1 MLNLHTLKKRFAY
14 ENMGLSSLLGYYRYV
29 SLLFTSAIY
38 IVGPPPSLMYLKAI
52 LAFCLF
58 LEAFVFMRLFNM
70 EKQPDQVKKLLII
83 IETLGLAAI
92 LILTGGLDSPF
103 LWYAINPIL
112 LAATLLP
119 PYFCWAMMSL
129 FLVAASFLQRF
140 EIYGLRTTFN
150 IWPDN
155 YTFILIFVLVTYSAQ
170 LFNHFIRRVSHQS
183 EIMEEQ
189 LQHIKSLYEAV
200 GIFSLRTDPQEIV
213 SLFASYSKNMTGADK
228 IFIWVETELPFQ
240 DADTHSIKKNYYAV
254 RGPRKILGDESW
266 YPYVRQGFGENMDGR
281 DFFVQKISSI
291 PPEEDGTMLTVKI
304 KSHTRNYGMIS
315 AFFLEEHPQIAGVQ
329 QTLTF
334 IADLCAVALEKHS
347 LETITDEILLIEEKD
362 RIAREIHDTVTQNI
376 FGLIY
381 GIDLLM
387 KKTVLPQEVNEKL
400 HLMQKTA
407 QRSLKDLRA
416 AIYRMS
422 SLKKQEEPFKE
433 ELEKYLNDLGKLNN
447 VSVNFAP
454 EGYLQHLPSQ
464 VQRSLYR
471 IIREATGNAIRHGHC
486 SSIQVLLEERD
497 GVVTLDIMDDGQGF
511 EPAGVG
517 KEKRQGLGLLNMRE
531 LARSM
536 GSELRMESVPGR
548 GTRIFC
554 DIKLTHGI
562 THTPGKE
569 EQAN

>member
-1 MLNLHTLKKRFAY
+1 MGTLETLKKRFSW
-14 ENMGLSSLLGYYRYV
+14 ENMPLSSLLGYYRYV
-29 SLLFTSAIY
+29 SLLITSTIY
-38 IVGPPPSLMYLKAI
+38 IIGPPPSLMYLKAI

-58 LEAFVFMRLFNM
+58 LEAFVFTRLFNM
-70 EKQPDQVKKLLII
+70 EKQTDQVKKILIT

-119 PYFCWAMMSL
+119 AYFCWLMMTL

-140 EIYGLRTTFN
+140 EIYGLRTTFS
-150 IWPDN
+150 IWPDR
-155 YTFILIFVLVTYSAQ
+155 YSFILIFVLVTLSAQ

-189 LQHIKSLYEAV
+189 LKHIKSLYEAV

-213 SLFASYSKNMTGADK
+213 SLFASYSKTMTGADK
-228 IFIWVETELPFQ
+228 VFLWVETEAPFQ
-240 DADTHSIKKNYYAV
+240 GFDSRSINKNYYAV

-266 YPYVRQGFGENMDGR
+266 YPYVKQGFAEDMDDR
-281 DFFVQKISSI
+281 DYLVQKISSAR
-291 PPEEDGTMLTVKI
+291 PEEKGTMLTVRV
-304 KSHTRNYGMIS
+304 KSRTRIYGLIS
-315 AFFLEEHPQIAGVQ
+315 AFFLQEPQEMEGIQ

-347 LETITDEILLIEEKD
+347 LESITDDILIMEEKD
-362 RIAREIHDTVTQNI
+362 RIAREIHDNVTQNI

-387 KKTVLPQEVNEKL
+387 KKTALPPEANEKL
-400 HLMQKTA
+400 QLMQKMA

-422 SLKKQEEPFKE
+422 TLKRQEEPFKE
-433 ELEKYLNDLGKLNN
+433 ELEKYLHDLGKLNN
-447 VSVNFAP
+447 VKVSFAP
-454 EGYLQHLPSQ
+454 NGYLQNLSSQ
-464 VQRSLYR
+464 MQRSLYR
-471 IIREATGNAIRHGHC
+471 IIREATGNAIRHGQC
-486 SSIQVLLEERD
+486 DNIQILLELKER
-497 GVVTLDIMDDGQGF
+497 VLTLDIMDDGRGF
-511 EPAGVG
+511 DPTRT
-517 KEKRQGLGLLNMRE
+517 EKAVRQGLGLLNMRE
-531 LARSM
+531 LARNM
-536 GSELRMESVPGR
+536 GSELFVETAPGR

-554 DIKLTHGI
+554 EIHI
-562 THTPGKE
+562 TQETGHPQRKE
-569 EQAN
+569 EQYN

>member
-1 MLNLHTLKKRFAY
+1 MPILHTLKRRVSW
-14 ENMGLSSLLGYYRYV
+14 ENMPLSSLLGYYRYV
-29 SLLFTSAIY
+29 SLLITSTLY

-70 EKQPDQVKKLLII
+70 EKQTDQVKKLLII

-119 PYFCWAMMSL
+119 SYYCWLMMSL
-129 FLVAASFLQRF
+129 FLTAASFLQRF
-140 EIYGLRTTFN
+140 EIYGLRTTFS
-150 IWPDN
+150 IWPDR
-155 YTFILIFVLVTYSAQ
+155 YSFILIFVLVTFSAQ

-213 SLFASYSKNMTGADK
+213 SLFASYSKTMMGADK
-228 IFIWVETELPFQ
+228 VFIWVETEAPFQ
-240 DADTHSIKKNYYAV
+240 DADTGSIKKNYYAV
-254 RGPRKILGDESW
+254 RGSRKILGDESW
-266 YPYVRQGFGENMDGR
+266 YPYVKQGFAENMDGR
-281 DFFVQKISSI
+281 DFFVQKISSLS
-291 PPEEDGTMLTVKI
+291 PDEKGTMLTVKI
-304 KSHTRNYGMIS
+304 KSRTKDYGLIS
-315 AFFLEEHPQIAGVQ
+315 AFFLASPPEMAGVQ

-334 IADLCAVALEKHS
+334 IADLCAVALEKYS
-347 LETITDEILLIEEKD
+347 LEAITDEILLMEEKD
-362 RIAREIHDTVTQNI
+362 RIAREIHDNVTQNI

-387 KKTVLPQEVNEKL
+387 KKTVLPPEVNEKL
-400 HLMQKTA
+400 QLMQKTA

-422 SLKKQEEPFKE
+422 SLKKQQEHFKE
-433 ELEKYLNDLGKLNN
+433 ELEKYLHDLGQLNN
-447 VSVNFAP
+447 VSVNFASH
-454 EGYLQHLPSQ
+454 GYLQNLPSQ

-486 SSIQVLLEERD
+486 SSIQVLLEVREA
-497 GVVTLDIMDDGQGF
+497 VVTLDIMDDGQGF
-511 EPAGVG
+511 EPAGVD

-536 GSELRMESVPGR
+536 GSELRMEAAPGR

-554 DIKLTHGI
+554 EINLTQEV
-562 THTPGKE
+562 TYTPGKE